1 MATIGS
7 LEFETV
13 IKTDSLKKSEDDI
26 KKAVT
31 DITKAISEQSDK
43 ISDSNKNVQD
53 SAKSAANTAD
63 KTMETVGKTA
73 DKIIAE
79 NQKVAET
86 IGDVVTETTKG
97 LKDAAEQTAS
107 AIDHQRESVGGLT
120 DAMKNMQGP
129 GDLSKQIDDLMS
141 QFEKMPTSIDNVSKG
156 LADLSD
162 QNTKR
167 ISELDDELKDLNE
180 HLKQL
185 KDGGKGGGSGAKNT
199 EARIKLIKSEIAE
212 RKDLQKSI
220 IDNQKALKDNEFSNV
235 KKIVDDYTD
244 SLADSVA
251 GNSKFGQSLVKLA
264 KSGKGVDGV
273 FNGLKIGVQSFGKT
287 LTGLMANPAFL
298 AIAGVAGAAAGFKWW
313 WDYNDGLI
321 QATALTADFT
331 GKQGDDLKEF
341 RNTIQGIADTFDRDF
356 NDVLSATDVL
366 VSNWG
371 MSFEEAADVIEKG
384 FVGGVDLGGKFLEVL
399 GQYPAQ
405 FKELGVSAEEY
416 VAIIQQT
423 NSGIFS
429 EKGMAAM
436 STAMDKIRIM
446 SKSTSTAL
454 RGIGID
460 ANQMQKDLADGSISM
475 MDVIKQISTNMK
487 DFGDDS
493 QAVERVVKNVFGGA
507 GVQSGQE
514 MLEMFDE
521 LGMSLDDLVEKQGEF
536 GTAQQKLVDSEKELN
551 NKMSSLFDSTGGFF
565 ETMKTN
571 LKVLW
576 NEFLIDILD
585 WLVDCKNYLIDV
597 WNNSEGLR
605 KSVGIMVTFA
615 INQFKILG
623 SALKMVAK
631 SAWDTAQMLNP
642 NNWLDPDKMK
652 SLLADMG
659 KSVADFGKATQKIWT
674 DLFTGEGADMFNKK
688 IEQATAAAGG
698 EQRRKKKLKDT
709 PESVPLSD
717 ILAKRKKEY
726 EEYARN
732 IAASDKTIS
741 DAAVK
746 NGKTLMAQGAT
757 WEIYLTNLRKK
768 YKGNADAIKKINDE
782 LIALQKQSLMDL
794 WRDQLGDNVNLGK
807 NLTEQ
812 LAAYQAAREKI
823 AADDPLKYQKNEFI
837 DDQIR
842 ELLKSSSADYID
854 AQKAARDYRESSKKE
869 WERYADDLSVI
880 NAKIA
885 TTTNADELSIL
896 NNQKSATELRMQM
909 AKNKDRIDQEKQL
922 TDKLIAIELDRQK
935 QIADIEND
943 ESLTRKAK
951 DEMIDRVTVA
961 AQNDIKLARN
971 EFAEVDGDFVQ
982 TMLSD
987 MQSVMGQQMNFY
999 IAKIQ
1004 ELQTKLKTMNP
1015 ESVEY
1020 MQLNGQLQALTQSYE
1035 TLKTKSLQSTSKM
1048 ARDKSM
1054 TILKDSLNDFGN
1066 QLQTIGGEIGDVAG
1080 DVISATGQMF
1090 NSVVSLTT
1098 SITRF
1103 SEINAQTIE
1112 GVSAAGVK
1120 AIKAVE
1126 KASVILG
1133 MIGMIM
1139 QLVNAVR
1146 GIGADKSDADN
1157 LYNSVESLR
1166 NTLKDVKDSAD
1177 IADLRNSKTS
1187 LFGDDSWGLLTTNIQ
1202 VAEKALNDFNEA
1214 QEKLVTGNGMLKNN
1228 DFMNV
1233 VKLLRGDEY
1242 ANSLQT
1248 RTIDNAVAAMRVQ
1261 TKDSKKGFLGIG
1273 AKSAQYS
1280 TLKDIAPDLFDQNGK
1295 LSFPALSEFKN
1306 SDIFNKLSQSNQ
1318 TLINNLVKQWDDYNS
1333 AIDEVKNNFKSM
1345 FDGVGSEI
1353 MDSMVEMFQG
1363 GEDAID
1369 HFNETWDNMIE
1380 NMIKSM
1386 LFSKMIQPEIDKL
1399 TDNLKKVGFFKDPT
1413 ANLTKAIGVLGD
1425 AKKSIYSA
1433 KDGISAA
1440 LQSFSDLGEKN
1451 GLNLFAKNLE
1461 DSADNAEKQNT
1472 LSGAI
1477 KGASQ
1482 ESIDL
1487 LAGQTNAVR
1496 VNQAESISIMRQ
1508 QLAANIEINMSII
1521 KNGMILT
1528 NILDE
1533 IRSSGNLRSQG
1544 LDI

>member
-13 IKTDSLKKSEDDI
+13 ISTDSLKKSEDDV
-26 KKAVT
+26 KKIV
-31 DITKAISEQSDK
+31 DGITKEITRQSDEISESNK
-43 ISDSNKNVQD
+43 TISDSATSAVTSTNKAMD
-53 SAKSAANTAD
+53 A
-63 KTMETVGKTA
+63 VGK
-73 DKIIAE
+73 
-79 NQKVAET
+79 
-86 IGDVVTETTKG
+86 
-97 LKDAAEQTAS
+97 AAEQIIEENKKVADNLNGTFGDINSALSQSPDELAS
-107 AIDHQRESVGGLT
+107 TFE
-120 DAMKNMQGP
+120 N
-129 GDLSKQIDDLMS
+129 LMIEFQKAPS
-141 QFEKMPTSIDNVSKG
+141 TINEFAEGVEN
-156 LADLSD
+156 LSD
-162 QNTKR
+162 TNTKR
-167 ISELDDELKDLNE
+167 IAELNNEVKRLKNELKSVNGDKE
-180 HLKQL
+180 A
-185 KDGGKGGGSGAKNT
+185 AKNIKD
-199 EARIKLIKSEIAE
+199 RIKLIQDDIGKHKELKTAV
-212 RKDLQKSI
+212 DTV
-220 IDNQKALKDNEFSNV
+220 QKALKDNGFNTVRESV
-235 KKIVDDYTD
+235 KEYTD
-244 SLADSVA
+244 SITDAIGGD
-251 GNSKFGQSLVKLA
+251 SKFGQSLVNLA
-264 KSGKGVDGV
+264 KSGKGV
-273 FNGLKIGVQSFGKT
+273 NGLFDGLKVGIKSFSKA
-287 LTGLMANPAFL
+287 LTGLMANPAML
-298 AIAGVAGAAAGFKWW
+298 AIAGVSGVAAGFKWW
-313 WDYNDGLI
+313 WDYNEGLI
-321 QATALTADFT
+321 QATRLTADFT

-356 NDVLSATDVL
+356 NDVLAASDVL

-371 MSFEEAADVIEKG
+371 MSFEDAADVIEKG
-384 FVGGVDLGGKFLEVL
+384 FVGGVDFGGKFLEVL

-460 ANQMQKDLADGSISM
+460 TKKLQKDLGDGSISM
-475 MDVIKQISTNMK
+475 IDVIKQISTNMK
-487 DFGDDS
+487 EFGNDS

-507 GVQSGQE
+507 GVKSGQE
-514 MLEMFDE
+514 MIEMFDE
-521 LGMSLDDLVEKQGEF
+521 LGMSLDDLVVRQGEF
-536 GTAQQKLVDSEKELN
+536 GTAQQRLVDSEKELN
-551 NKMSSLFDSTGGFF
+551 NKMSALFDSTGGFF
-565 ETMKTN
+565 ETMQST
-571 LKVLW
+571 LKALW
-576 NEFLIDILD
+576 NEILIKILD
-585 WLVDCKNYLIDV
+585 WFVDVKTELINT
-597 WNNSEGLR
+597 WNESENLRMTVGVLGNLATNIIKTTMMGLR
-605 KSVGIMVTFA
+605 A
-615 INQFKILG
+615 IGKTI
-623 SALKMVAK
+623 
-631 SAWDTAQMLNP
+631 WDVAQMADP
-642 NNWLDPDKMK
+642 NNWVKPDKMK
-652 SLLADMG
+652 ELLFDVGNAWADYG
-659 KSVADFGKATQKIWT
+659 KQIGKTFT
-674 DLFTGEGADMFNKK
+674 DIFTLEGANNFNKK
-688 IEQATAAAGG
+688 VEQATAAATESTKPKKGDGG
-698 EQRRKKKLKDT
+698 EA
-709 PESVPLSD
+709 VPLSD
-717 ILAKRKKEY
+717 LLAKRKKEY

-746 NGKTLMAQGAT
+746 NGRMLMAQGAT
-757 WEIYLTNLRKK
+757 WEIYLVNLRKK

-794 WRDQLGDNVNLGK
+794 WQNQLGDNANLGK

-837 DDQIR
+837 NDQIR
-842 ELLKSSSADYID
+842 ELLKSSSADYVD

-869 WERYADDLSVI
+869 WERYADDLAVI

-909 AKNKDRIDQEKQL
+909 AKNKNRIDQEKQL

-971 EFAEVDGDFVQ
+971 EFSEVDGDFVQ

-1015 ESVEY
+1015 DSVEY
-1020 MQLNGQLQALTQSYE
+1020 MQLNAQLQALTQSYE
-1035 TLKTKSLQSTSKM
+1035 TLKTKSLQSTKKM

-1066 QLQTIGGEIGDVAG
+1066 ELQNIGDNIGGVAG

-1090 NSVVSLTT
+1090 NGVVSLTS
-1098 SITRF
+1098 SITKF
-1103 SEINAQTIE
+1103 AEINTQTIE

-1126 KASVILG
+1126 KASVILAI
-1133 MIGMIM
+1133 IGTIM
-1139 QLVNAVR
+1139 QLIDAVQN
-1146 GIGADKSDADN
+1146 IGGDSGEQWRNDLAELQDAIAQAKSA
-1157 LYNSVESLR
+1157 
-1166 NTLKDVKDSAD
+1166 AD
-1177 IADLRNSKTS
+1177 ISDLRKSKNS
-1187 LFGDDSWGLLTTNIQ
+1187 LFGEDSWGLLTTNIEI
-1202 VAEKALNDFNEA
+1202 AEQALMDFNQAQQNIIDSERKQQMSFGGGYARTALSTNNFGMGWAQSVEDAIARIDIKTKEA
-1214 QEKLVTGNGMLKNN
+1214 TNG
-1228 DFMNV
+1228 FM
-1233 VKLLRGDEY
+1233 
-1242 ANSLQT
+1242 
-1248 RTIDNAVAAMRVQ
+1248 
-1261 TKDSKKGFLGIG
+1261 GIG
-1273 AKSAQYS
+1273 GHHSQWDKLTNVLPNLYGKDGKVDFVA
-1280 TLKDIAPDLFDQNGK
+1280 LKAF
-1295 LSFPALSEFKN
+1295 SESDAFNNIEERNQILIKN
-1306 SDIFNKLSQSNQ
+1306 
-1318 TLINNLVKQWDDYNS
+1318 LITQWDDYNA
-1333 AIDEVKNNFKSM
+1333 AIEEVKNNFKSM
-1345 FDGVGSEI
+1345 FDNVGSEI

-1399 TDNLKKVGFFKDPT
+1399 TDNLEKVGFFKDPT

-1425 AKKSIYSA
+1425 AKKNIYNA

-1440 LQSFSDLGEKN
+1440 LQSFSDVGEKN

-1461 DSADNAEKQNT
+1461 DSAENVEKQNT

-1496 VNQAESISIMRQ
+1496 VNQVESISIMRQ